1 MGRFRFVIV
10 GLLVVWFGVAL
21 GVDTFLQLRTAEDDD
36 VLTLECGRR
45 LIGSTPNRAAIAV
58 PFNAVLVLDEEWRN
72 HFGDRAELEARLI
85 VTRAA
90 GHYRSLGI
98 HVLPV
103 RVESWESPNEVT
115 SLHGLLDEVESE
127 GMLGDGDVVIVLT
140 GQGMAGSADGSAVVG
155 GRYAIVRHH
164 TDNHE
169 QDEFVLA
176 HEIGHVFGAHHGC
189 NVPGLAGLMA
199 ESGVEQPVRLCP
211 CTRRAIESNVQR
223 FHDS

>member
-1 MGRFRFVIV
+1 
-10 GLLVVWFGVAL
+10 
-21 GVDTFLQLRTAEDDD
+21 
-36 VLTLECGRR
+36 
-45 LIGSTPNRAAIAV
+45 
-58 PFNAVLVLDEEWRN
+58 
-72 HFGDRAELEARLI
+72 
-85 VTRAA
+85 
-90 GHYRSLGI
+90 
-98 HVLPV
+98 
-103 RVESWESPNEVT
+103 
-115 SLHGLLDEVESE
+115 
-127 GMLGDGDVVIVLT
+127 
-140 GQGMAGSADGSAVVG
+140 
-155 GRYAIVRHH
+155 VRHH